1 MDKVIGLIAANYETP
16 ALGTLTAERTVASLP
31 FGGRYRLIDFPLSNM
46 VNAGIR
52 TVGVVTSQKYR
63 SLLDHIGA
71 GKDWSLDRNVG
82 GLCVLPGSTYGIT
95 SIGSRFVLRDLEQ
108 NMVYLM
114 RSPAPYVIVAA
125 ANSVNNIDYTDVISA
140 HIKSGADITMV
151 CRKAS
156 KAAPLATA
164 LKVEGERISGVSHG
178 VKSGDIEFLD
188 CFVASRDLLLKL
200 VEWYRAINYL
210 DLFEVIANDY
220 DKMMVL
226 PYEFKGYSALIADI
240 GSYYSHSMDLLRTS
254 VYDELFCGE
263 RPVITKVRD
272 AVPTKYMNG
281 AKVANSLI
289 PAGCIIRGTVKNS
302 ILFRG
307 ARIEEGAVV
316 ENSILFKDSI
326 IKAGAVV
333 ANAILD
339 RHNTIEEGA
348 VIKGSSRTPF
358 IKDKGI
364 I

>member
-1 MDKVIGLIAANYETP
+1 
-16 ALGTLTAERTVASLP
+16 
-31 FGGRYRLIDFPLSNM
+31 
-46 VNAGIR
+46 
-52 TVGVVTSQKYR
+52 
-63 SLLDHIGA
+63 
-71 GKDWSLDRNVG
+71 
-82 GLCVLPGSTYGIT
+82 
-95 SIGSRFVLRDLEQ
+95 
-108 NMVYLM
+108 
-114 RSPAPYVIVAA
+114 
-125 ANSVNNIDYTDVISA
+125 
-140 HIKSGADITMV
+140 
-151 CRKAS
+151 
-156 KAAPLATA
+156 
-164 LKVEGERISGVSHG
+164 
-178 VKSGDIEFLD
+178 
-188 CFVASRDLLLKL
+188 
-200 VEWYRAINYL
+200 
-210 DLFEVIANDY
+210 
-220 DKMMVL
+220 
-226 PYEFKGYSALIADI
+226 
-240 GSYYSHSMDLLRTS
+240 MDLLRTS

-333 ANAILD
+333 ENAILD
-339 RHNTIEEGA
+339 RHNTIEEGS